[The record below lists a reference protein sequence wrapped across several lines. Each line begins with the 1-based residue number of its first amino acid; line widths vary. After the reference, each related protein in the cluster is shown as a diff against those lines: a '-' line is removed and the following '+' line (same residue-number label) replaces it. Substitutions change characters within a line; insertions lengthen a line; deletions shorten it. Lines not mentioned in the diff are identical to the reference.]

1 MKDDKG
7 PFSILKKLIS
17 KKGADHDKASKKQ
30 YLLIIFIV
38 GIAIMLFSN
47 FIGEEKKESSNP
59 VAVTSNTNKT
69 EEVEAFGNSQRNQPS
84 TMRDYEE
91 YYENQL
97 KEAIESIIGVD
108 DVSIVVNVDSTEKV
122 VYEKN
127 MINKKQITSET
138 DSNGGKREVEDNSA
152 EEQIVVVREGDK
164 EVPLISETKKP
175 DIRGVLVVAKGA
187 ENVQIKKSIIEAV
200 MRTLDVPSH
209 RVSVLAKK

>member
-1 MKDDKG
+1 MSNDKG
-7 PFSILKKLIS
+7 PFSILKKLFQKNDDTQKFD
-17 KKGADHDKASKKQ
+17 KKH
-30 YLLIIFIV
+30 YIIIV
-38 GIAIMLFSN
+38 FVIGIAIMLFSN
-47 FIGEEKKESSNP
+47 FFSSQRNESSNP
-59 VAVTSNTNKT
+59 VPVTSDSKEAENA
-69 EEVEAFGNSQRNQPS
+69 EVFGNSGKNQPS
-84 TMRDYEE
+84 TMKDYEE

-97 KEAIESIIGVD
+97 KEAIESIVGVD

-152 EEQIVVVREGDK
+152 EEQIVIVREGDK

-175 DIRGVLVVAKGA
+175 DIRGVLIVAKGA
-187 ENVQIKKSIIEAV
+187 ENVQVKKSIIEVV

-209 RVSVLAKK
+209 RVSVLSKK